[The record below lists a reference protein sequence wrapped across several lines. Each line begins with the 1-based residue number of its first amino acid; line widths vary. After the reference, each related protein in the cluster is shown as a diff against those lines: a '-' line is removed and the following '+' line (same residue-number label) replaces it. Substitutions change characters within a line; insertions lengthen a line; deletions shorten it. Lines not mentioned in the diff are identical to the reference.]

1 VTSFAAL
8 GLAEPLVNAL
18 NSAGLVTPTPI
29 QAQAIPHL
37 LDGRDLVGLAQTG
50 TGKTVAFALPL
61 IQQLAYADDRVMPGS
76 ARALVLAPTR
86 ELVQQIA
93 DAFVAYA
100 APARLKV
107 AVVFG
112 GVGMFPQI
120 KTLSRGVDILVA
132 TPGRLIDLMQQKAVR
147 LDHTKRLVLD
157 EADRMLDMGFVR
169 DVMKIVDRLPKHRH
183 TLLFSATMPD
193 GVRHLVSDLL
203 DEPVEV
209 AVTPEVITVERIEQR
224 VYHVS
229 RSAKRGFL
237 VDLLANPA
245 MKRVVVFTR
254 TKHGAN
260 RLAEQLETSGI
271 AADAIH
277 GNKSQGARQRALSEF
292 KAGAL
297 RVLVAT
303 DIVSRGIDVDDV
315 THVIN
320 YELPNEPESYVHR
333 IGRTARAG
341 RDGIA
346 LSFCDHEERGFLRD
360 IEKLTGLTIEA
371 EAVDIDLPKPRGE
384 STRRGDDTRG
394 GKSAGKSQRA
404 GKPGYAKT
412 GPHAGSGGKPNRSD
426 RPRAETD
433 GAAPHRPHHASAE
446 TRAAKPNHGESNESS
461 KQSRSHRRQPRVR
474 AA

>member
-1 VTSFAAL
+1 LSVSSFAAL
-8 GLAEPLVNAL
+8 GLAEPLVTAL
-18 NSAGLVTPTPI
+18 NGAGLVTPTPI

-86 ELVQQIA
+86 ELAQQIA
-93 DAFVAYA
+93 DAFITYG

-112 GVGMFPQI
+112 GVGMVPQI

-132 TPGRLIDLMQQKAVR
+132 TPGRLIDLMHQKAIR

-193 GVRHLVSDLL
+193 GVRHLVADLL

-237 VDLLANPA
+237 VDMLANPA

-260 RLAEQLETSGI
+260 RLAEQLDAAGI

-277 GNKSQGARQRALSEF
+277 GNKSQGARQRALSDF
-292 KAGAL
+292 KDGTL

-320 YELPNEPESYVHR
+320 FELPNEPESYVHR

-346 LSFCDHEERGFLRD
+346 LSFCDHEERAFLRA

-371 EAVDIDLPKPRGE
+371 ESVDLDVPRPRSEGP
-384 STRRGDDTRG
+384 RRGADEKRSGKPAGQAKRG
-394 GKSAGKSQRA
+394 GK
-404 GKPGYAKT
+404 PGHGGTA
-412 GPHAGSGGKPNRSD
+412 AGGKPHRPD
-426 RPRAETD
+426 RPRTDAD
-433 GAAPHRPHHASAE
+433 GAAPHRTHHAGADP
-446 TRAAKPNHGESNESS
+446 RAAKPNNGEASD
-461 KQSRSHRRQPRVR
+461 QSPDRRRHRRQPRVR